1 MSRTSKTS
9 MRSFKS
15 GSSQRSDVDR
25 LIDAI
30 SEPNMIGRKN
40 AGDQSPSSQSLKPP
54 LHKRHSMDT
63 SQTLRMRSKSVE
75 HLDSRSLVTPPHQR
89 SMTSKIP
96 GEERVASSSAPLRA
110 VRMPDE
116 ASSPTEAGPPGGL
129 IMGEV
134 HEEPKEIA
142 PAPETETLTA
152 EHFRVLVA
160 EDDPVNSRIV
170 KKRLE
175 KLGHNVYLTV
185 NGEECASAFCDNP
198 RDFDVV
204 LMDMQVSKARYNT
217 PCSSLTVSQDA
228 NR

>member
-1 MSRTSKTS
+1 
-9 MRSFKS
+9 
-15 GSSQRSDVDR
+15 
-25 LIDAI
+25 
-30 SEPNMIGRKN
+30 
-40 AGDQSPSSQSLKPP
+40 
-54 LHKRHSMDT
+54 
-63 SQTLRMRSKSVE
+63 
-75 HLDSRSLVTPPHQR
+75 LVTPPHQR

-175 KLGHNVYLTV
+175 KLGHNVYLTL

-204 LMDMQVSKARYNT
+204 LMDMQVSEARYNA
-217 PCSSLTVSQDA
+217 PCSSLTASQDA
-228 NR
+228 NRGWTYVNKDDSVVRKDAYEHIFAPCEAVWPSANHSRFSVFD